1 MLESFGPPHGKNN
14 PYFLQLV
21 DSLPPSIDLRYFS
34 WRHALVG
41 RYDVFHVHWPEVVL
55 RGRTRARSAARLVL
69 FVLVLVRI
77 RLQRRALVRTLH
89 NAAPHEPV
97 TRVQAR
103 VIRFADRCTTLWI
116 TLSDRTVPP
125 TAAPSVVV
133 PHGHYR
139 DWFDLSQEVRPV
151 RGRVVFCGRV
161 RRYKG
166 VERLLQAFAE
176 LPDQGASLHI
186 VGRTED
192 AEMAAD
198 VRRACLADQ
207 RVVALDDFVTDAVLA
222 DEVRQAEVVVLPF
235 VEMTNSGSMLLA
247 LSLDRPVLVP
257 RLPVTEAIA
266 AEVGAGWVLLFDGEL
281 DAEALARAMGSPTPE
296 ETARPDLS
304 AREWPPIAAAH
315 AAAFARAV
323 ALARGG

>member
-21 DSLPPSIDLRYFS
+21 DALRPSVELRYFS
-34 WRHALVG
+34 WRDALIG

-55 RGRTRARSAARLVL
+55 RGRTRARSVARLVL
-69 FVLVLVRI
+69 FVLVLARI
-77 RLQRRALVRTLH
+77 KVQRRALVRTLH

-97 TRVQAR
+97 TRIQAGA
-103 VIRFADRCTTLWI
+103 IRFADRCTTLWI
-116 TLSDRTVPP
+116 TLSDRTQAP
-125 TAAPSVVV
+125 TGAPTVVV

-139 DWFDLSQEVRPV
+139 DWFDVSQDVQPV
-151 RGRVVFCGRV
+151 PGRFVFCGRV

-166 VERLLQAFAE
+166 VERLLRAFAD
-176 LPDQGASLHI
+176 LPDEAASLHI

-192 AEMAAD
+192 AEMAAEL
-198 VRRACLADQ
+198 RRACDADP
-207 RVVALDDFVTDAVLA
+207 RVVALDDFVADAVLA
-222 DEVRQAEVVVLPF
+222 NEVRQAQVVVLPF

-266 AEVGAGWVLLFDGEL
+266 AEVGPGWVRLYDGEL
-281 DAEALARAMGSPTPE
+281 DADALARAAGPPEGERTP
-296 ETARPDLS
+296 RPDLS
-304 AREWPPIAAAH
+304 AREWPPIGVAH
-315 AAAFARAV
+315 TAAFARAV
-323 ALARGG
+323 TLARG